1 VAGRSSVSSN
11 AATFPMYQSLL
22 TNRYLTSRI
31 IPLLA
36 IAAVALC
43 VALVIVVVS
52 VMSGFLEQF
61 RAAGRTLIG
70 DVIVS
75 GSMHGIPYYD
85 DLIERIE
92 RDPLAD
98 AATPVVETWGV
109 LRMPYDETAAV
120 QIWGIEPE
128 SFDRV
133 TDFAETLYWD
143 DIPGEAERFL
153 IAAAIDRIG
162 TELAGTLTLEQKVDL
177 LEDRVPD
184 NVDRSRESLARQVPT
199 IPEADWITLLQLL
212 GQYDAERLQTILDD
226 AQWTMVLEADDWL
239 VDDANIIR
247 DGLAMNRL
255 GRPAIIAG
263 MHVSKGNVRTTGG
276 TYEVQGNGRW
286 WLPRFEGTLTT
297 IRVDREGGIND
308 PENIILPFAN
318 EFLSNVRMVDKQ
330 RVLIPLETA
339 QEQTGL
345 FEAPLVDGGIDP
357 ARATQLLIRAAE
369 GVTPEELLERVVPIY
384 EQFHTD
390 RRDDIVD
397 PETFPPPAFVS
408 IVTWEEMQADFIGPV
423 EKERMLMWILFS
435 IVYIVC
441 AALVLAIMW
450 SIVQEKTRDI
460 GILRSIGA
468 TRRGIVG
475 IYLLYGLVIGI
486 IGGIFG
492 FFLGWLIT
500 YYIDDIHDMLGEPPM
515 WLGIILLAGA
525 GATIGWALVR
535 MRSGEL
541 LPTVLGTF
549 ISIPLILL
557 GAVVVWAA
565 ATGQGFVM
573 WDADTY
579 YFPDV
584 PNSVDLPVAIITMCG
599 GIVFSVLGAFI
610 PAAKAADM
618 DPIKA
623 LRYE

>member
-1 VAGRSSVSSN
+1 
-11 AATFPMYQSLL
+11 MYQSLL
-22 TNRYLTSRI
+22 TNRYLTSRV

-36 IAAVALC
+36 VAAVALC

-61 RAAGRTLIG
+61 RTAGRTLIG
-70 DVIVS
+70 DVIVHAS
-75 GSMHGIPYYD
+75 LHGVPHYD

-92 RDPLAD
+92 RNPLAD
-98 AATPVVETWGV
+98 SATPVVETWGV
-109 LRMPYDETAAV
+109 LRMPYDETTAV

-133 TDFAETLYWD
+133 TDFADTLYWD
-143 DIPGEAERFL
+143 EVPEGLERYL
-153 IAAAIDRIG
+153 LPDAIERIG
-162 TELAGTLTLEQKVDL
+162 PDLAESLTLEQQIDIL
-177 LEDRVPD
+177 FDRMPEDSPLTREEIALEVP
-184 NVDRSRESLARQVPT
+184 AVPQK
-199 IPEADWITLLQLL
+199 DWITLLQRL
-212 GQYDAERLQTILDD
+212 GRFEVETLQRILDER
-226 AQWTMVLEADDWL
+226 QWEMILEADDWL
-239 VDDANIIR
+239 ADPTNIKR
-247 DGLAMNRL
+247 DGLAMSRF
-255 GRPAIIAG
+255 GRPAIIPG
-263 MHVSKGNVRTTGG
+263 MHVSKGNMRTGNG

-286 WLPRFEGTLTT
+286 WLPRFNGTLTT
-297 IRVDREGGIND
+297 IRIDRDGGISDEPQNLV
-308 PENIILPFAN
+308 LPFAN

-330 RVLIPLETA
+330 RVFIPLETA

-345 FEAPLVDGGIDP
+345 FEAALIDGGVDP
-357 ARATQLLIRAAE
+357 ARATQVLIRASE
-369 GVTPEELLERVVPIY
+369 GFTADELLAEIVPIY
-384 EQFHTD
+384 ESFYKDRIDDVTD
-390 RRDDIVD
+390 R
-397 PETFPPPAFVS
+397 ETFPPPAFVT
-408 IVTWEEMQADFIGPV
+408 IQTWEEMQADFIGPV

-435 IVYIVC
+435 IVYLVC

-475 IYLLYGLVIGI
+475 IYLLYGLVIGV
-486 IGGIFG
+486 IGGILG

-500 YYIDDIHDMLGEPPM
+500 YYIDDIHDMLGAPPM
-515 WLGIILLAGA
+515 WLGVLLLAA
-525 GATIGWALVR
+525 AMVVIGWAIVR

-557 GAVVVWAA
+557 GVVIVWAS

-573 WDADTY
+573 WDANTY

-584 PNSVDLPVAIITMCG
+584 PNSVDLLVAFITLIG

>member
-1 VAGRSSVSSN
+1 
-11 AATFPMYQSLL
+11 MYQSLL
-22 TNRYLTSRI
+22 TNRYLASRV

-36 IAAVALC
+36 VAAVALC

-70 DVIVS
+70 DVIVHAS
-75 GSMHGIPYYD
+75 LHGVPYYD

-92 RDPLAD
+92 RNPLAD
-98 AATPVVETWGV
+98 SATPVVETWGV

-120 QIWGIEPE
+120 QIWGIEPA

-133 TDFAETLYWD
+133 TDFADTLYWD
-143 DIPGEAERFL
+143 ELPKGVDRYLRAEAIE
-153 IAAAIDRIG
+153 RIG
-162 TELAGTLTLEQKVDL
+162 PALVETLTLEQQVDIL
-177 LEDRVPD
+177 
-184 NVDRSRESLARQVPT
+184 VDRSPADSERSREELALQVPT
-199 IPEADWITLLQLL
+199 IPEKDWITLLQLL
-212 GQYDAERLQTILDD
+212 GRYDHEQLQEILDER
-226 AQWTMVLEADDWL
+226 QLTMILEADDWL
-239 VDDANIIR
+239 IDGANVKR
-247 DGLAMNRL
+247 DGLAMTRL

-263 MHVSKGNVRTTGG
+263 MHLSKGNVRTTGG

-286 WLPRFEGTLTT
+286 WLPRFDGTLTT
-297 IRVDREGGIND
+297 IRIDREGGVSD

-318 EFLSNVRMVDKQ
+318 EFLSNVRLVDKQ
-330 RVLIPLETA
+330 RVFIPLDTA

-345 FEAPLVDGGIDP
+345 FEAPTIDGGIDP
-357 ARATQLLIRAAE
+357 ARSTQVLVRAAE
-369 GVTPEELLERVVPIY
+369 GFTADELLEEIVPIY
-384 EQFHTD
+384 EAFYEA
-390 RRDDIVD
+390 RRNDIPD
-397 PETFPPPAFVS
+397 PETFPPPAFVT
-408 IVTWEEMQADFIGPV
+408 IQTWEEMQADFIGPV

-468 TRRGIVG
+468 TRRGIIG
-475 IYLLYGLVIGI
+475 IYLLYGLIIGI
-486 IGGIFG
+486 IGGVLG

-500 YYIDDIHDMLGEPPM
+500 YYIDDIHDMLGAPPM
-515 WLGIILLAGA
+515 WLGIVLLACA
-525 GATIGWALVR
+525 VAVIGWAIHR
-535 MRSGEL
+535 IRSGDL

-549 ISIPLILL
+549 ISIPLMLL
-557 GAVVVWAA
+557 GVVTIWAA

-573 WDADTY
+573 WDANTY

-584 PNSVDLPVAIITMCG
+584 PNSVDLVVAFITLVG
-599 GIVFSVLGAFI
+599 GIIFSVLGAFI